1 MLCLYESFQ
10 DERTLQKL
18 LSKVMLIHLDLDVC
32 LSLTFVGFPYA
43 YLSAKFINK
52 KLLKLISGVLNFGG

>member
-1 MLCLYESFQ
+1 
-10 DERTLQKL
+10 
-18 LSKVMLIHLDLDVC
+18 MLIHLDLDVC